1 MKLAIMQPY
10 FMPYIGYFQL
20 IKAVDKFIIYDDV
33 TYIKQGWIN
42 RNQLLINGESKKFTI
57 PVSNGSSNT
66 LIKDVVISNL
76 AFDKWKITFYKTL
89 MSSYGRAPY
98 YNNVLDLMDKIINS
112 STNYIS
118 ELAVNGI
125 EEVLKYLNISCD
137 ISLSS
142 KVYDNT
148 KLMGQDRV
156 LDICKKESAK
166 TYINPI
172 GGQTLY
178 SHERFHQNGVELFFI
193 MSKEFKY
200 QQFNNEF
207 VPWLSIIDVLMFN
220 SPEEINEMLDNY
232 ELIQIEQ

>member
-42 RNQLLINGESKKFTI
+42 RNQLLINGEARKFTI
-57 PVSNGSSNT
+57 PISNGSSNN
-66 LIKDVVISNL
+66 LIKDVVISNMV
-76 AFDKWKITFYKTL
+76 FDKWKITFYKTL
-89 MSSYGRAPY
+89 MSSYRRAPY
-98 YNNVLDLMDKIINS
+98 YNNVLDLMDRIINC

-118 ELAVNGI
+118 ELAVHSI
-125 EEVLKYLNISCD
+125 EETLKYLNISRD
-137 ISLSS
+137 IVRSS
-142 KVYDNT
+142 EVYNNNNE
-148 KLMGQDRV
+148 LMSQNRV

-172 GGQTLY
+172 GGQELY
-178 SHERFHQNGVELFFI
+178 SQEIFRHHGLELFFI
-193 MSKEFKY
+193 KTKEFKY
-200 QQFNNEF
+200 QQFTNEF

-220 SPEEINEMLDNY
+220 SSEEINEMLDNY
-232 ELIQIEQ
+232 ELI

>member
-42 RNQLLINGESKKFTI
+42 RNQLLINGEAKKFTI
-57 PVSNGSSNT
+57 PISNGSSNN
-66 LIKDVVISNL
+66 LIKDVVISDV

-89 MSSYGRAPY
+89 MSSYRRAPY
-98 YNNVLDLMDKIINS
+98 YTEVVDLIDRIVNC

-118 ELAVNGI
+118 ELAVNSI
-125 EEVLKYLNISCD
+125 EETLKYLNISRN
-137 ISLSS
+137 IVRSS
-142 KVYDNT
+142 EVYNN
-148 KLMGQDRV
+148 KELMSQHRV
-156 LDICKKESAK
+156 LDICKKEFAK
-166 TYINPI
+166 IYINPI
-172 GGQTLY
+172 GGQELY
-178 SHERFHQNGVELFFI
+178 SKEVFRQNGLELFFI
-193 MSKEFKY
+193 NAKEFKY

-220 SPEEINEMLDNY
+220 SPRSISEMLDNY
-232 ELIQIEQ
+232 ELV